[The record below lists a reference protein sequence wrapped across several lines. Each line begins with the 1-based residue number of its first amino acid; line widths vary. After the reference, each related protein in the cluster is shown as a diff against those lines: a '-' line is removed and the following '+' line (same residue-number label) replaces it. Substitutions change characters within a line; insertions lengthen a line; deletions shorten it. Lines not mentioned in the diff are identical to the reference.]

1 MTSRLLL
8 LALAAGLVACS
19 GKVKLREPAE
29 LKDIEA
35 PAVQPQK
42 LWSDSAGK
50 GSGDYFSGLVTAVG
64 PDAVFTADV
73 AGRIEARSPA
83 TGQRLWRAETKARVI
98 SGPSLT
104 GAAVLVGTMDGEV
117 IAVKRSDGTPLWQ
130 VKLGS
135 EILAPPAGDGDV
147 VVARAGDGK
156 IYGLSAASGT
166 RLWVYDSSV
175 PNLTLRG
182 LSMPQVSG
190 NRVFAGLDN
199 GRVAALRLG
208 DGQPAWEQVVAAPT
222 GRNELERLTDVDAI
236 VLVDG
241 PEVFA
246 VSFGGEIVC
255 LAADSGRVIWRRSV
269 KSYSGIARLGDLVV
283 VTDDAG
289 VVWGLEAQSGAAVW
303 KNEDLAWRKLS
314 APAVYRGSL
323 VVGDYKGYLHW
334 LDPKDGRIVARSRA
348 GSDPIQA
355 APVAQSDILYVL
367 GTGGR
372 LTALRV
378 N

>member
-1 MTSRLLL
+1 
-8 LALAAGLVACS
+8 
-19 GKVKLREPAE
+19 
-29 LKDIEA
+29 
-35 PAVQPQK
+35 
-42 LWSDSAGK
+42 
-50 GSGDYFSGLVTAVG
+50 
-64 PDAVFTADV
+64 
-73 AGRIEARSPA
+73 
-83 TGQRLWRAETKARVI
+83 
-98 SGPSLT
+98 
-104 GAAVLVGTMDGEV
+104 
-117 IAVKRSDGTPLWQ
+117 
-130 VKLGS
+130 
-135 EILAPPAGDGDV
+135 PPAGDGDV